1 MAEQDG
7 CFIFVFGVLVRRGGC
22 FIPVFG
28 VIVRREGVLF
38 VFLVSWR
45 DGKAKKR
52 RGSYQ

>member
-7 CFIFVFGVLVRRGGC
+7 CFIFVFGVLVRQMGA
-22 FIPVFG
+22 
-28 VIVRREGVLF
+28 LF
-38 VFLVSWR
+38 LLLVSWR